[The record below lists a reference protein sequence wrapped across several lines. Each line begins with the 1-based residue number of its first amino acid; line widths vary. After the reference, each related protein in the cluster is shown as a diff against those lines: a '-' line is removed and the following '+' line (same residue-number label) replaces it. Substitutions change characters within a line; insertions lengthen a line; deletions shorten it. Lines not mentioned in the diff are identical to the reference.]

1 MLKHV
6 WKSYRMIQESLKEF
20 PVSHTPIEQQMTP
33 LLNGANTV
41 LFSTLSTLQQS
52 PLAKK
57 QLKYSLSA
65 IYQNIEE
72 LDHLMRSWVRAST
85 WMDSADSDEIERRK
99 QLLYQLNDQLKQM
112 VPYIE
117 DLYGIEETLTI
128 VPPLY
133 RSKKGLMSG

>member
-6 WKSYRMIQESLKEF
+6 WKSYRMIQELLKEF
-20 PVSHTPIEQQMTP
+20 PVNHTPIEQQMTP
-33 LLNGANTV
+33 LLNGANIV
-41 LFSTLSTLQQS
+41 LYSTLSNLQQS

-57 QLKYSLSA
+57 QLQYSLSA

-72 LDHLMRSWVRAST
+72 LDRLMRSWVRAST

>member
-6 WKSYRMIQESLKEF
+6 WKSYRMIQELLKEF
-20 PVSHTPIEQQMTP
+20 PFSHTPIEQQMTP
-33 LLNGANTV
+33 LLNGASTV
-41 LFSTLSTLQQS
+41 LFSTLSTLQQF

-57 QLKYSLSA
+57 QLQYSLSA
-65 IYQNIEE
+65 IYQNVEE
-72 LDHLMRSWVRAST
+72 LDRLMRTWVRAST

-117 DLYGIEETLTI
+117 DLYGLEETHTI
-128 VPPLY
+128 VPVLY

>member
-6 WKSYRMIQESLKEF
+6 WKSYRMIQELLKEF

-57 QLKYSLSA
+57 QLKYYLSA
-65 IYQNIEE
+65 IYQNVEE
-72 LDHLMRSWVRAST
+72 LDRLMRTWVRAST

-133 RSKKGLMSG
+133 RNKKGLMSG